1 MDSDKIE
8 IISDPTCGAI
18 PHEIIP
24 FGSLEW
30 YMGVL
35 FVLFFVPS
43 IIILGKK
50 LSKENRDYMLYGMG
64 IYQLGKTAIV
74 QMSHVLSD
82 NYILATHL
90 PLQLCSISGILAGV
104 VVFYRKQIL
113 LEFLYFFGIVGFI
126 HSILTPEFTGGTS
139 PWNYFDYYV
148 GHSMLFIVPIWLMM
162 FYGFRLRKNAWWTSF
177 IYLQFI
183 VVVVSQVNIIIGE
196 DCANY
201 MYLAQAPIADNIFVL
216 QDPYHILG
224 FELAAL
230 AHFYLLDVIGRR
242 FFK

>member
-1 MDSDKIE
+1 MNSDKIE
-8 IISDPTCGAI
+8 IISDPTCVAI
-18 PHEIIP
+18 PHATIEP
-24 FGSLEW
+24 LGW

-35 FVLFFVPS
+35 FVIFFVPT

-148 GHSMLFIVPIWLMM
+148 GHSMLFIVPIWLMI
-162 FYGFRLRKNAWWTSF
+162 FNCFR
-177 IYLQFI
+177 
-183 VVVVSQVNIIIGE
+183 
-196 DCANY
+196 
-201 MYLAQAPIADNIFVL
+201 
-216 QDPYHILG
+216 
-224 FELAAL
+224 
-230 AHFYLLDVIGRR
+230 
-242 FFK
+242 

>member
-1 MDSDKIE
+1 MILDKTAVEHWAPE
-8 IISDPTCGAI
+8 IGGQ
-18 PHEIIP
+18 
-24 FGSLEW
+24 FW
-30 YMGVL
+30 WNGVFFTLL
-35 FVLFFVPS
+35 FVPFM
-43 IIILGKK
+43 IILGKK

-64 IYQLGKTAIV
+64 IYQLGKVAIV

-82 NYILATHL
+82 NYILATNL

-126 HSILTPEFTGGTS
+126 HSILTPEFTGGTA
-139 PWNYFDYYV
+139 PWNIFDYYV
-148 GHSMLFIVPIWLMM
+148 GHSMLFIVPIFLMM
-162 FYGFRLRKNAWWTSF
+162 FYGFRLRENAWWTSF

-183 VVVVSQVNIIIGE
+183 VVVVSQANVIIGNG
-196 DCANY
+196 ANY
-201 MYLAQAPIADNIFVL
+201 MYLAQAPIADNPLVL

-230 AHFYLLDVIGRR
+230 AHFYILDVIARKVFR
-242 FFK
+242 

>member
-1 MDSDKIE
+1 MNSDKIE
-8 IISDPTCGAI
+8 IISDPACGAI
-18 PHEIIP
+18 PHATIEP
-24 FGSLEW
+24 LGW

-35 FVLFFVPS
+35 FVIFFVPT

-50 LSKENRDYMLYGMG
+50 LSKENRDYILYGMG

-139 PWNYFDYYV
+139 PSNYFDYYV

-177 IYLQFI
+177 IYLQLI
-183 VVVVSQVNIIIGE
+183 VVVVSQANIIIG

-201 MYLAQAPIADNIFVL
+201 MYLTTAPIVDNIFVL
-216 QDPYHILG
+216 SEPYYILG
-224 FELAAL
+224 FEFAAL
-230 AHFYLLDVIGRR
+230 AHFYLLEVIGRK

>member
-1 MDSDKIE
+1 VILDKTAVEHWAPE
-8 IISDPTCGAI
+8 IGGQ
-18 PHEIIP
+18 
-24 FGSLEW
+24 FW
-30 YMGVL
+30 WNGVFFTLL
-35 FVLFFVPS
+35 FVPFM
-43 IIILGKK
+43 IILGKK

-64 IYQLGKTAIV
+64 IYQLGKVAIV

-82 NYILATHL
+82 NYILATNL

-126 HSILTPEFTGGTS
+126 HSILTPEFTGGTA
-139 PWNYFDYYV
+139 PWNIFDYYV
-148 GHSMLFIVPIWLMM
+148 GHSMLFIVPIFLMM
-162 FYGFRLRKNAWWTSF
+162 FYGFRLRENAWWTSF

-183 VVVVSQVNIIIGE
+183 VVIVSQANAIIGNG
-196 DCANY
+196 ANY
-201 MYLAQAPIADNIFVL
+201 MYLAQAPIADNPLVL

-230 AHFYLLDVIGRR
+230 AHFYILDVIARKVFR
-242 FFK
+242 

>member
-1 MDSDKIE
+1 MILDNTAVEHWAPE
-8 IISDPTCGAI
+8 IGGQ
-18 PHEIIP
+18 
-24 FGSLEW
+24 FW
-30 YMGVL
+30 WNGVFFTLL
-35 FVLFFVPS
+35 FVPFM
-43 IIILGKK
+43 IILGKK

-64 IYQLGKTAIV
+64 IYQLGKVAIV

-82 NYILATHL
+82 NYILATNL

-126 HSILTPEFTGGTS
+126 HSILTPEFTGGTA
-139 PWNYFDYYV
+139 PWNIFDYYV
-148 GHSMLFIVPIWLMM
+148 GHSMLFIVPIFLMM
-162 FYGFRLRKNAWWTSF
+162 FYGFRLRENAWWTSF

-183 VVVVSQVNIIIGE
+183 VVIVSQANAIIGNG
-196 DCANY
+196 ANY
-201 MYLAQAPIADNIFVL
+201 MYLAQAPIADNPLVL

-230 AHFYLLDVIGRR
+230 AHFYILDVIARKV
-242 FFK
+242 FK

>member
-1 MDSDKIE
+1 MILDKTAVEHWAPE
-8 IISDPTCGAI
+8 IGGQ
-18 PHEIIP
+18 
-24 FGSLEW
+24 FW
-30 YMGVL
+30 WNGV
-35 FVLFFVPS
+35 FFTLFFVPLM
-43 IIILGKK
+43 IILGKK

-64 IYQLGKTAIV
+64 IYQLGKVAIV

-82 NYILATHL
+82 NYILATNL

-126 HSILTPEFTGGTS
+126 HSILTPEFTGGTA
-139 PWNYFDYYV
+139 PWNIFDYYV
-148 GHSMLFIVPIWLMM
+148 GHSMLFIVPIFLMM
-162 FYGFRLRKNAWWTSF
+162 FYGFRLRENAWWTSF

-183 VVVVSQVNIIIGE
+183 VVVVSQANVIIGNG
-196 DCANY
+196 ANY

-230 AHFYLLDVIGRR
+230 AHFYLLYIIGRR

>member
-1 MDSDKIE
+1 VILDKTAVEHWAPE
-8 IISDPTCGAI
+8 IGGQ
-18 PHEIIP
+18 
-24 FGSLEW
+24 FW
-30 YMGVL
+30 WNGVFFTLL
-35 FVLFFVPS
+35 FVPFM
-43 IIILGKK
+43 IILGKK

-64 IYQLGKTAIV
+64 IYQLGKVAIV

-82 NYILATHL
+82 NYILATNL

-126 HSILTPEFTGGTS
+126 HSILTPEFTGGTA
-139 PWNYFDYYV
+139 PWNIFDYYV
-148 GHSMLFIVPIWLMM
+148 GHSMLFIVPIFLMM
-162 FYGFRLRKNAWWTSF
+162 FYGFRLRENAWWTSF

-183 VVVVSQVNIIIGE
+183 VVVVSQANAIIGNG
-196 DCANY
+196 ANY
-201 MYLAQAPIADNIFVL
+201 MYLAQAPIADNVFVL

-230 AHFYLLDVIGRR
+230 AHFYLLDVIARKVFR
-242 FFK
+242 

>member
-1 MDSDKIE
+1 MILDKTAVEHWAPE
-8 IISDPTCGAI
+8 IGGQ
-18 PHEIIP
+18 
-24 FGSLEW
+24 FW
-30 YMGVL
+30 WNGV
-35 FVLFFVPS
+35 FFTLFFVPFM
-43 IIILGKK
+43 IIVGKK

-64 IYQLGKTAIV
+64 IYQLGKVAIV

-82 NYILATHL
+82 NYILATNL

-126 HSILTPEFTGGTS
+126 HSILTPEFTGGTA
-139 PWNYFDYYV
+139 PWNIFDYYV
-148 GHSMLFIVPIWLMM
+148 GHSMLFIVPIFLMM
-162 FYGFRLRKNAWWTSF
+162 FYGFRLRENAWWTSF

-183 VVVVSQVNIIIGE
+183 VVIVSQANVIIGNG
-196 DCANY
+196 ANY
-201 MYLAQAPIADNIFVL
+201 MYLAQAPIADNPLVL

-230 AHFYLLDVIGRR
+230 AHFYLLDVIARKV
-242 FFK
+242 FK

>member
-1 MDSDKIE
+1 VILDKTAVEHWAPE
-8 IISDPTCGAI
+8 IGGQ
-18 PHEIIP
+18 
-24 FGSLEW
+24 FW
-30 YMGVL
+30 WNGV
-35 FVLFFVPS
+35 FFTLFFVPLM
-43 IIILGKK
+43 IILGKK

-64 IYQLGKTAIV
+64 IYQLGKVAIV

-82 NYILATHL
+82 NYILATNL

-126 HSILTPEFTGGTS
+126 HSILTPEFTGGTA
-139 PWNYFDYYV
+139 PWNIFDYYV
-148 GHSMLFIVPIWLMM
+148 GHSMLFIVPIFLMM
-162 FYGFRLRKNAWWTSF
+162 FYGFRLRENAWWTSF

-183 VVVVSQVNIIIGE
+183 VVVVSQANVIIGNG
-196 DCANY
+196 ANY

-230 AHFYLLDVIGRR
+230 AHFYLLYIIGRR